1 MTNYELS
8 VILPGTLSED
18 LVKEAGVKIG
28 ETIKGLGGE
37 IKRADEPSHKRLAYA
52 IKKIRNGIYLNFY
65 LEMNPAM
72 VLDLEKK
79 LKLISEVVRYQ
90 VSKPKR
96 APVASPRRS
105 IFKKETATTT
115 EEYKTTTHAEAK
127 KMSMEDLD
135 KKLDEILGEEVSN

>member
-1 MTNYELS
+1 MTKYELS

-28 ETIKGLGGE
+28 ETIKDLGGE
-37 IKRADEPSHKRLAYA
+37 IKRVDEASHKRLAYA

-65 LEMNPAM
+65 LEMNPAA

-96 APVASPRRS
+96 APVQTKRRP
-105 IFKKETATTT
+105 IVKKETMTIDGGQESA
-115 EEYKTTTHAEAK
+115 HGEAK

-135 KKLDEILGEEVSN
+135 KKLDEILGEEVKN